1 MSNWTRF
8 YHVGTLQ
15 QAARK
20 VAVYGGRMA
29 LVAHVADEIGMPR
42 EQLRA
47 AVDAMYRQGLVDL
60 AKADMPQIIDRRDF
74 ADSVVNDE
82 QRGPLVYLKLS

>member
-1 MSNWTRF
+1 MSNWRKF

-20 VAVYGGRMA
+20 VAVYGGRLA
-29 LVAHVADEIGMPR
+29 LIAHVADEIGMPR

-47 AVDAMYRQGLVDL
+47 AVEAMYRQRLIDL
-60 AKADMPQIIDRRDF
+60 AKADMPQTIDRRDF
-74 ADSVVNDE
+74 ADSVVNDDE
-82 QRGPLVYLKLS
+82 RGPLVYLRL